1 MCVLTTPCSFLLL
14 YVFTLTLPPHTPP
27 PHTPL
32 PTLPHTSLPT
42 LPLPAQLVIA
52 QTRATAATTLTE
64 VLWCGKKVPVKSE
77 RLRISLVHLQELR
90 DEVERKG
97 DEDDSTEQLCEQVL
111 LECHDTLQVIKDEL
125 TQEKV
130 EVIHTCLARPFGHTC
145 VCLKLKCAH
154 VTCWVVPAYVLL
166 CVCCGSLCGTVPCT
180 VWSVVCCALCCVVC
194 CVCVSVHCGVLCE
207 CVCSVVFHEKP

>member
-1 MCVLTTPCSFLLL
+1 MCVLTTPCPFLLL
-14 YVFTLTLPPHTPP
+14 YVFTLTLPPHTSPPHTP

-32 PTLPHTSLPT
+32 PTLPLPSLHLPT
-42 LPLPAQLVIA
+42 LPLPPQLVIA

-130 EVIHTCLARPFGHTC
+130 GMIHTCLARPVRHAC
-145 VCLKLKCAH
+145 VCLKLKC
-154 VTCWVVPAYVLL
+154 TLL
-166 CVCCGSLCGTVPCT
+166 LVGLCLRTYFCVFAVA
-180 VWSVVCCALCCVVC
+180 V
-194 CVCVSVHCGVLCE
+194 
-207 CVCSVVFHEKP
+207 